1 MKKIFLIPT
10 ALAVAFIS
18 GCGGGGGNSPAGV
31 VTVEVANNG
40 GSQVF
45 FAYQDGAG
53 AWQTASPTISGYK
66 YTYQFNVTDASGK
79 YGAVVFCTSNM
90 NGNLFHGLISER
102 NRLYVDCGTPTY
114 TLSGS
119 FNPQYVGVDKFVYW
133 STQYWQTTQSGSYAF
148 NTPGVPPGT
157 HDIITILE
165 DGNSND
171 GNLDILNSHVVI
183 DRNVSVTTNTVHNV
197 DFTNAPTA
205 DSTSYTWSCGNTN
218 TNSHRVSFLSA
229 GGTTIYN
236 IGGSS
241 YQPLIP
247 SSLFQNGDFWN
258 YASTATS
265 GSATTSFQEFHDQP
279 SNYNCQGF
287 PPHMTQGATFTVVD
301 ANLSTE
307 RIQVSWNAYSSGLNG
322 HQTQVYKLNEYMFG
336 GSYYWYIHWTIGWL
350 GNNSSYTYTFPNL
363 SSLTGWD
370 DNWYPD
376 NPSSAGKG
384 DLVAYT
390 SNKTT
395 VDLLNLYFDGTAID
409 GMEYVTASINNP

>member
-1 MKKIFLIPT
+1 
-10 ALAVAFIS
+10 
-18 GCGGGGGNSPAGV
+18 
-31 VTVEVANNG
+31 
-40 GSQVF
+40 
-45 FAYQDGAG
+45 
-53 AWQTASPTISGYK
+53 
-66 YTYQFNVTDASGK
+66 
-79 YGAVVFCTSNM
+79 M

-157 HDIITILE
+157 HDIIAILE

-171 GNLDILNSHVVI
+171 GNLDIPNSHVVI
-183 DRNVSVTTNTVHNV
+183 DRNVSVTTNTVHNI
-197 DFTNAPTA
+197 DFTNAPIA
-205 DSTSYTWSCGNTN
+205 DSTPYTWSCGNTN
-218 TNSHRVSFLSA
+218 TNSHSVSFLSA

-247 SSLFQNGDFWN
+247 SSLLQNGDFWS

-265 GSATTSFQEFHDQP
+265 GNATTAFQEFHDQP
-279 SNYNCQGF
+279 GNYTCQGF

-307 RIQVSWNAYSSGLNG
+307 RIQVSWNAYSSGLSG
-322 HQTQVYKLNEYMFG
+322 HQTQVYKLAEYMFG
-336 GSYYWYIHWTIGWL
+336 GSYYWDIYWTTGWL
-350 GNNSSYTYTFPNL
+350 GNNPSYTYTFPNL

-376 NPSSAGKG
+376 NPSSADKG

-390 SNKTT
+390 SNRTT
-395 VDLLNLYFDGTAID
+395 ADLLNLYFDGVASN
-409 GMEYVTASINNP
+409 GREYVTATYRNQ